1 MRENP
6 GSAINR
12 CLTHVNCSFDCSV
25 IVLVGTNLWEH
36 TIHRRNQLKYARV
49 LDCVG
54 LSGIGSVPSILGF
67 FLAFTFSSFR
77 LTSTKRTLLGSH
89 FAISDAFRFTFLR
102 MLGPPPKG
110 NLPST
115 THCWKI
121 SRFPKQIKTNQNMV
135 ISISSIFVTSP
146 GI

>member
-6 GSAINR
+6 GSAVNR

-25 IVLVGTNLWEH
+25 IVRVGTNLWEH
-36 TIHRRNQLKYARV
+36 TIHRCNQLKYARV

-67 FLAFTFSSFR
+67 FLAFTFSSSR

-89 FAISDAFRFTFLR
+89 FAISDAFRFVFLR
-102 MLGPPPKG
+102 MLGPPPKETYHQ
-110 NLPST
+110 LP
-115 THCWKI
+115 I
-121 SRFPKQIKTNQNMV
+121 AGRFPGFQNKLKRIKIWLLV
-135 ISISSIFVTSP
+135 LVAFS
-146 GI
+146 

>member
-6 GSAINR
+6 GSALNR

-36 TIHRRNQLKYARV
+36 NSQVQPVEICP
-49 LDCVG
+49 CVG
-54 LSGIGSVPSILGF
+54 LRWIEWDWFCSLGF
-67 FLAFTFSSFR
+67 EFFPCFYIFFFSSHIYKTNTVGLAFCDFGCFPFR
-77 LTSTKRTLLGSH
+77 LS
-89 FAISDAFRFTFLR
+89 ADAWA
-102 MLGPPPKG
+102 PPKG

-135 ISISSIFVTSP
+135 ISTSSIFVTST